1 MAHMVLENAG
11 VEFGLPVRLGTLA
24 RKTKQRL
31 LGGRIDLKRQSIKAL
46 DGIDLQV
53 GEGDRLGIVGHNG
66 SGKTTLLR
74 VLAGIYAPTTGTAD
88 VEGRISTLLSS
99 PPGLD
104 SDETGLTNIKSCAL
118 FYGMSRKELRDKID
132 DVVAFTE
139 LGEYLELPVRVYS
152 TGMLTRLSFA
162 IATAID
168 PEVLIIDEGLAAGD
182 ASFAVKAEERVASLI
197 SRSAIV
203 VFASHSVGMLKG
215 LCTSGI
221 ALEHGRIV
229 AQGRIQDVID
239 TYYQR
244 LVDGA
249 GRGEQRHLDAAYSAA
264 QDLVARGEKV
274 PPELEEQA
282 LWKALQQVPD
292 DRRMQV
298 RLCQILRQ
306 LGKPVPIDLEITEID
321 ESLRHGGDPAVLQP
335 RLLQLR
341 AALTSGQAQE
351 NQVQRRA

>member
-11 VEFGLPVRLGTLA
+11 VEFGLPVRISTLA

-31 LGGRIDLKRQSIKAL
+31 LGGRIDHQRQSIKAL
-46 DGIDLQV
+46 EGINLNV
-53 GEGDRLGIVGHNG
+53 REGDRLGIVGHNG

-74 VLAGIYAPTTGTAD
+74 VLAGIYAPTSGTAE
-88 VEGRISTLLSS
+88 VQGRISTLLTS

-182 ASFAVKAEERVASLI
+182 ASFAVKAEARVKDLI

-215 LCTSGI
+215 LCTRGI
-221 ALEHGRIV
+221 ALEHGRV
-229 AQGRIQDVID
+229 VVQGPIQDVID
-239 TYYQR
+239 TYYKR
-244 LVDGA
+244 LVEGA
-249 GRGEQRHLDAAYSAA
+249 ERGEQRHLDAAYSAA
-264 QDLVARGEKV
+264 QDLVGRGEKV

-292 DRRMQV
+292 DRRMQL

-306 LGKPVPIDLEITEID
+306 LGKPLPIELEIVEVE
-321 ESLRHGGDPAVLQP
+321 ESLRQGGDSAVLQP
-335 RLLQLR
+335 RLLALR
-341 AALTSGQAQE
+341 AELAEYQGK
-351 NQVQRRA
+351 RRA